1 MDSTGVVGKIQVS
14 MMIII
19 IMIIMII
26 TIIMLEGTC
35 HDEDGGMVD
44 KKLLKPDGVFQGDPR
59 H

>member
-14 MMIII
+14 MI

-26 TIIMLEGTC
+26 KIVMLEGIC
-35 HDEDGGMVD
+35 HDDDWGMVD
-44 KKLLKPDGVFQGDPR
+44 MKLLKPDSVFQGDPR